1 MSVCLENVGNLSPS
15 PQNELEFSPRSIQ
28 GCFPLLQWPRCWTSP
43 SVLLQ
48 SNWVKYDYNLR
59 SDRKQ
64 MSIRSGIVA
73 QLDRKSADGDFLR
86 LSPWRSGEKLWIDLG
101 GNSKALLGEEDQ
113 RLTFSGQTLMRTYGK
128 GAFSTVYK
136 SNCIRIC
143 LSGYRH
149 AMPDIYSLHIYRRYM
164 YLSLYGASTGTCT
177 TSIPVSGHFV
187 KFGTT

>member
-1 MSVCLENVGNLSPS
+1 MSVCLENVGNWSPS

-136 SNCIRIC
+136 IQLHKNLPKRVPPCNAGHIFSAHIPPVHVPKSVWCQ
-143 LSGYRH
+143 YRYLY
-149 AMPDIYSLHIYRRYM
+149 DIN
-164 YLSLYGASTGTCT
+164 TGFWTLR
-177 TSIPVSGHFV
+177 
-187 KFGTT
+187 